1 MNKTNTDTCI
11 LNEEEAI
18 ERFGGDVELY
28 EEILSMFINEP
39 QFSLPEVQ
47 QNIINGKNSEA
58 ASRVHRLKGTA
69 GTIGAEKLYKA
80 AAEAES
86 VLRGKTEGNIDELL
100 LHVSKYYTETLEF
113 IEMRVKKHS

>member
-1 MNKTNTDTCI
+1 MNKSDSDNYI
-11 LNEEEAI
+11 LNEDEAI
-18 ERFGGDVELY
+18 ERFGGDAELY

-39 QFSLPEVQ
+39 QFSLREVQ
-47 QNIINGKNSEA
+47 QYIINGKNPEA

-69 GTIGAEKLYKA
+69 GTIGAENLYKA

-86 VLRGKTEGNIDELL
+86 VLRGKTEGNIDALL
-100 LHVSKYYTETLEF
+100 LQVSKYYTETIEY